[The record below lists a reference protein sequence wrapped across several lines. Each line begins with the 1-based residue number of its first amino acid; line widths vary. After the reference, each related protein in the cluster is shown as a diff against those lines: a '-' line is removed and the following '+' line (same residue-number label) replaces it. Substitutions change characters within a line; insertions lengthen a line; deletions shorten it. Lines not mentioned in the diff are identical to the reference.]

1 MQTFVIQTES
11 TAQTKAVKDAL
22 EALNVKME
30 PIKEIDNTPLPSH
43 ISQLLNKSLTEA
55 DNENFVMH
63 EDFMEYVNTKYVK

>member
-30 PIKEIDNTPLPSH
+30 PIKAIDNIPLPSH

-55 DNENFVMH
+55 DNENFVLH

>member
-22 EALNVKME
+22 EALNVKIE
-30 PIKEIDNTPLPSH
+30 TIKEIDNNPLPSH

-55 DNENFVMH
+55 DNENFVLN
-63 EDFMEYVNTKYVK
+63 EEFMEYVNTKYVK